1 MTCSNHPNFVFT
13 AATCIFPYM
22 AVQMFARTALRAATK
37 PALAPIRLRAAYA
50 TAATSD
56 PAQFSASAVEAMN
69 PRGVEISKAQR
80 IADQGFISGMSDELL
95 SSVKALTDAPVS
107 QQSEIHLSYG

>member
-1 MTCSNHPNFVFT
+1 
-13 AATCIFPYM
+13 
-22 AVQMFARTALRAATK
+22 MFARTALRVAVK

-69 PRGVEISKAQR
+69 PRGVEISKAQQ
-80 IADQGFISGMSDELL
+80 IAEQGFISGMCMVDMLYDSM
-95 SSVKALTDAPVS
+95 ALTDTSAS
-107 QQSEIHLSYG
+107 QPSATRLSYG